1 MYTQLFGNYLLSK
14 NIITPEQLVDAIRNR
29 DDVIVQPNTI
39 AMHFKLLSAADA
51 EHVTS
56 IATDRNADFISTA
69 IDLGYFTAEQY
80 DEVKDKALPEYLYLG
95 QSLVNSGIFTCST
108 LEEYIIDYQ
117 SNSEMIDLDLYS
129 DQKDNLDQLLLNLF
143 IISNEEF
150 PLYIGKYIN
159 LLFTNLIQFIG
170 EDFTPLNF
178 MPVDEYPVTLC
189 AYQKITG
196 SHPLT
201 MYIDLDEKVA
211 IEFASRYVGEP
222 FTEID
227 EYVKASLED
236 FLNLHN
242 GIYNVNL
249 SNESSIE
256 MKLEPPMY
264 AENTTIAQN
273 PFEQLYL
280 LPIVYP
286 FGTINF
292 IFQIKKQDELS
303 DLLNSIDGI

>member
-14 NIITPEQLVDAIRNR
+14 NIITPDQLVDAIRKRN
-29 DDVIVQPNTI
+29 DVFVQPNTI
-39 AMHFKLLSAADA
+39 AMHFKLISATDA
-51 EHVTS
+51 EYVTK
-56 IATDRNADFISTA
+56 IATDKDSDFISTA
-69 IDLGYFTAEQY
+69 INLGYFTREAY
-80 DEVKDKALPEYLYLG
+80 DEVKDNTLPEYLFLG
-95 QSLVNSGIFTCST
+95 QSLINDGILSSSK
-108 LEEYIIDYQ
+108 LEEYIVEYQ
-117 SNSEMIDLDLYS
+117 SNNEMIDLELYS

-143 IISNEEF
+143 IIANEEL

-178 MPVDEYPVTLC
+178 LPCEEYPVSLC
-189 AYQKITG
+189 SYQRING
-196 SHPLT
+196 VHPLT
-201 MYIDLDEKVA
+201 MYLDLDEKVA
-211 IEFASRYVGEP
+211 LEFASRYVGES

-256 MKLEPPMY
+256 MKLDPPVFI
-264 AENTTIAQN
+264 EDTSIT
-273 PFEQLYL
+273 PGEKEQLYM

-292 IFQIKKQDELS
+292 LFEIEKQETTSLF
-303 DLLNSIDGI
+303 